1 MTFISRILVPL
12 DGSEFAGQAL
22 PRAAALAAHHGA
34 ELLLVQA
41 LDLVSPRAT
50 FDPMEAPL
58 VAPPVAIRESV
69 ASFLQHEARDARGL
83 GAPSVRELVL
93 DGPPVEAIAQAV
105 VAEAVDLVVLTTHGR
120 GAVGRMLLGGVAHGL
135 LHRLT
140 VPLLLLRPGGTPQPA
155 TPFRRVLLPVDQ
167 TGFSEQALAT
177 AERVTAGMHPELTV
191 LSVVTAWPTTGFE
204 ADAGVVAGL
213 YEELTARELREREVY
228 VGQVAG
234 ELRARGHAV
243 VRGRI
248 ELGGSVAGT
257 ILDVAEDLDADLV
270 AIATHGARGARGLM
284 IGSVADKV
292 VRGAKCAVLVRRPAA
307 EASSAR

>member
-1 MTFISRILVPL
+1 MSSITRILVPL

-34 ELLLVQA
+34 ELLLAQA
-41 LDLVSPRAT
+41 LDLVAPRAT

-58 VAPPVAIRESV
+58 VAPPEAIRESV
-69 ASFLQHEARDARGL
+69 ASFLRHQARDSRGL

-93 DGPPVEAIAQAV
+93 DGPAVDAIAQAV

-140 VPLLLLRPGGTPQPA
+140 VPLLLLRPGGAPQPA
-155 TPFRRVLLPVDQ
+155 SGFRRVLLPVDQ

-257 ILDVAEDLDADLV
+257 ILDVAEELDADLIG
-270 AIATHGARGARGLM
+270 IATHGARGARGLM
-284 IGSVADKV
+284 LGSVADKV
-292 VRGAKCAVLVRRPAA
+292 VRGAKCAVLVQRPAA
-307 EASSAR
+307 GASSAR